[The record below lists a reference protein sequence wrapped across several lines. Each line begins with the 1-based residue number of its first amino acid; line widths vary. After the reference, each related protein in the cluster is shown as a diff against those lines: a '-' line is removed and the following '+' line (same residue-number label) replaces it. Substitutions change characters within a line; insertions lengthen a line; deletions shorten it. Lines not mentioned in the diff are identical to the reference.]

1 MESDYPKASQLIKGE
16 RSQLWS
22 VSSPPPL
29 EPESVY
35 RFLPGMC
42 ATCECIYVAK
52 ELGRHV
58 YLWIA

>member
-35 RFLPGMC
+35 RFLQACVPRVSAFMLL
-42 ATCECIYVAK
+42 K
-52 ELGRHV
+52 S
-58 YLWIA
+58 